1 MCAAHL
7 QSFLTL
13 TDRKE
18 NFFMDLRLQGK
29 STIKKLFIGIA
40 VLFIVALVYLLRA
53 QKETQVQNTA
63 IYINEVCPAN
73 LSVVKNSRKEFPK
86 GWVELYNAG
95 EETVS
100 LKDYC
105 LSDSEKYW
113 RRGSMHLFFW
123 MMIRK

>member
-1 MCAAHL
+1 
-7 QSFLTL
+7 
-13 TDRKE
+13 
-18 NFFMDLRLQGK
+18 MDLRLQGK

-105 LSDSEKYW
+105 LPCGEVSLTLDSQARETKEVAKQLVGEW
-113 RRGSMHLFFW
+113 RSRLPCIFDDW
-123 MMIRK
+123 